1 MTDHDAHEH
10 AVEQKKEVK
19 RFTSEMRFPELLYI
33 VEVIKGLG
41 VTLRHLLRNLLSPS
55 SMPVISFPEEH
66 RAYGPLFRGRHYI
79 RVREDGTPRCVA
91 CMMCATVCPARCI
104 TIVAEESPNPEIEK
118 RPKSFVID
126 GLRCIMCGFC
136 VDACPA
142 EAIYMSGEYEMAEY
156 TREACL
162 WDLDFLMNRP
172 SLKKAPPGYRPLE

>member
-1 MTDHDAHEH
+1 
-10 AVEQKKEVK
+10 VK
-19 RFTSEMRFPELLYI
+19 RFTSEMRFREWLYI
-33 VEVIKGLG
+33 VEIIKGLG

-55 SMPVISFPEEH
+55 SMPVISYPEER
-66 RAYGPLFRGRHYI
+66 RAYGLLFRGRHYI

-118 RPKSFVID
+118 RPKSFTID
-126 GLRCIMCGFC
+126 GLRCVMCGFC

-156 TREACL
+156 TRQACI

-172 SLKKAPPGYRPLE
+172 SLKNAPPGYRPLE